1 MRNKEKEDLME
12 AVFGKNAKRRT
23 LGTLTQAGLQKSE
36 TEVLSSMLKQQ
47 SDQLNQMMK
56 DSAFTESDYQKLKQ
70 EIEKDFGVS
79 FTEDDVIQK
88 ESKERNLVMS
98 TFEID
103 QLVKQLAPL
112 FPGQEMCVENL
123 VHAFSKPFVLKND
136 SSDPM
141 FVILLCGKAGT
152 GKSEML
158 MQLAQ
163 RTYQKGY
170 LHSKDT
176 GIVDLSLYSSSEQDT
191 LFVQDVYAAMN
202 KGDIIIFKNLH
213 KASFAMMPTLESI
226 VKTGNLKLPKRYVF
240 NKGMLQEAGSSLNA
254 SLVDSLSFANKGIVF
269 MADAELSELHDTLG
283 TGFLKGFHDIIE
295 THRFTDEA
303 LMEHTKRKLHAFCE
317 ECMKLNMKVSFSSSF
332 TDNLKDQ
339 FDERLGLE
347 SLDLILDKW
356 LKALLELKVAEKID
370 EIKEIE
376 LNMKDGQAVV
386 MMNDRE
392 IQLIGHD
399 EKDSARQEQEILNE
413 LNEIVGLDE
422 VKKYVLSLKDHFRI
436 QKLRAQKGLKTSSV
450 SMHMIFT
457 GNPGTGKTTIARI
470 ISRYLKAIGILSSG
484 QLVEV
489 TRADLVGRYVGHT
502 APLTESVIHSALG
515 GVLFIDEAYS
525 LYRGKDDSFGLE
537 AIDTLV
543 KCMEDLRDDV
553 LVILAG
559 YTKEMKEFLSS
570 NSGLKSRF
578 PNVIEFPDYTA
589 EELLL
594 ITKSIAKGKQYVLH
608 SECDEKLL
616 EYFKEVQ
623 STHASDAG
631 NGRLA
636 RNLVEAAILKQSTR
650 CLLDES
656 ALLDELKAE
665 DFELEEVMEWQ

>member
-23 LGTLTQAGLQKSE
+23 LGTLNHLNSEKSE
-36 TEVLSSMLKQQ
+36 TEILSSMLKQQ

-56 DSAFTESDYQKLKQ
+56 ETSFSEADYQKLKY

-79 FTEDDVIQK
+79 LDEEGIIK
-88 ESKERNLVMS
+88 ESVKDRKLLMS
-98 TFEID
+98 SAEID
-103 QLVKQLAPL
+103 LMIQQLMPV
-112 FPGQEMCVENL
+112 FFGQEVCVEKL
-123 VHAFSKPFVLKND
+123 VHAFCKPFVLKND
-136 SSDPM
+136 SSDPL

-158 MQLAQ
+158 SRLVETAHE
-163 RTYQKGY
+163 KGY
-170 LHSKDT
+170 LLSKET
-176 GIVDLSLYSSSEQDT
+176 GIVDLSLYASSEHDT
-191 LFVQDVYAAMN
+191 LFAQDVYSAMQ
-202 KGDIIIFKNLH
+202 KGDVIVFKNFH
-213 KASFAMMPTLESI
+213 KASFYLMPVLEDI
-226 VKTGNLKLPKRYVF
+226 VKQGSLKLKKRYVF
-240 NKGMLQEAGSSLNA
+240 NKGQLQEAGSALNA
-254 SLVDSLSFANKGIVF
+254 SIVDSLSFANKGIVF
-269 MADAELSELHDTLG
+269 MADAELSDLHNLAG
-283 TGFLKGFHDIIE
+283 TGFLKGFHDIVE
-295 THRFTDEA
+295 THEFTEEA
-303 LMEHTKRKLHAFCE
+303 LAEHAKRKLQLFFE
-317 ECMKLNMKVSFSSSF
+317 ECMKLNMKISVSSSF
-332 TDNLKDQ
+332 ADDLKSQ
-339 FDERLGLE
+339 FDEKTGLE
-347 SLDLILDKW
+347 SIDIILEKW
-356 LKALLELKVAEKID
+356 LKALVEVKVEEKID

-376 LNMKDGQAVV
+376 LKLEDGQPVV
-386 MMNDRE
+386 MMDNRK
-392 IQLIGHD
+392 IYLM
-399 EKDSARQEQEILNE
+399 EKDEQDSLRQQQEILDE

-422 VKKYVLSLKDHFRI
+422 IKKYVLSLKDHFRI

-470 ISRYLKAIGILSSG
+470 ISRYLKSIGILSSG

-502 APLTESVIHSALG
+502 APLTESVIQSALG

-543 KCMEDLRDDV
+543 KCMEDSRDNL

-559 YTKEMKEFLSS
+559 YTKEMNEFLTS

-608 SECDEKLL
+608 SECDEKLKAYY
-616 EYFKEVQ
+616 EKVQ
-623 STHASDAG
+623 SLRAGDAG

-650 CLLDES
+650 CLHDES
-656 ALLDELKAE
+656 AALDELRAE
-665 DFELEEVMEWQ
+665 DFDLEEVI